1 MGAGRTAL
9 CRPLPDSTLPPP
21 GHVPEVEVQEHY
33 DNVFEV
39 RIGRDGLSCGPRVQ
53 LNTSWSPQEV
63 IMELQKYREIEEMN
77 VCDNLGDHLVCNVY
91 VNVPAFP
98 PLETRGGGISVPK
111 SHHLSLIV

>member
-1 MGAGRTAL
+1 
-9 CRPLPDSTLPPP
+9 
-21 GHVPEVEVQEHY
+21 
-33 DNVFEV
+33 
-39 RIGRDGLSCGPRVQ
+39 
-53 LNTSWSPQEV
+53 
-63 IMELQKYREIEEMN
+63 MELQKYREIEEMN